1 MYKVKGQCRI
11 FLNYDHEKIIYN
23 VTTQSIGRLKYYL
36 NFRRKI
42 VITFKNIN
50 EKCVQFPLDLLP
62 SID

>member
-1 MYKVKGQCRI
+1 M
-11 FLNYDHEKIIYN
+11 
-23 VTTQSIGRLKYYL
+23 QSIGRLKYYL